1 MAIFL
6 HEIVNKIYEET
17 VSYPLAA
24 FLPDTGGAAG
34 LFLGLNVIGVL
45 KSKFEIF
52 SELFQRIIYESC
64 YMGMEKKKTIEKRKE
79 EGQIEYWLIL
89 CIMNYSRH

>member
-24 FLPDTGGAAG
+24 FLSDTGGAAG

-45 KSKFEIF
+45 KSEFQIF
-52 SELFQRIIYESC
+52 SQ
-64 YMGMEKKKTIEKRKE
+64 
-79 EGQIEYWLIL
+79 
-89 CIMNYSRH
+89 

>member
-17 VSYPLAA
+17 ISYPLAA
-24 FLPDTGGAAG
+24 FLSDTGGAAG

-45 KSKFEIF
+45 KSEFRLLYF
-52 SELFQRIIYESC
+52 SFS
-64 YMGMEKKKTIEKRKE
+64 K
-79 EGQIEYWLIL
+79 
-89 CIMNYSRH
+89 